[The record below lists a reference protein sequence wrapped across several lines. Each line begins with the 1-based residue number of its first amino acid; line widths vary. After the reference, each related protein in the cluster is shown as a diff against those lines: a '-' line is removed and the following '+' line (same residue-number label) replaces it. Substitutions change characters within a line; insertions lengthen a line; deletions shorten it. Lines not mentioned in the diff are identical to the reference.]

1 MKKILL
7 GISCAFL
14 LGFSAS
20 AQVMSHSGIK
30 NTVWTGFGS
39 PFSGD
44 FVYHGVIDTIQA
56 RVDVGQFTLEGMI
69 NWGAIAN
76 MTGDGNLDNFTFA
89 ITNKNPFYYHYNNVK
104 GSTKN
109 D

>member
-30 NTVWTGFGS
+30 NTVWTGFGN
-39 PFSGD
+39 PFYGD

-76 MTGDGNLDNFTFA
+76 EFTFIA
-89 ITNKNPFYYHYNNVK
+89 LLYPALEFVSPLLTL
-104 GSTKN
+104 S
-109 D
+109 